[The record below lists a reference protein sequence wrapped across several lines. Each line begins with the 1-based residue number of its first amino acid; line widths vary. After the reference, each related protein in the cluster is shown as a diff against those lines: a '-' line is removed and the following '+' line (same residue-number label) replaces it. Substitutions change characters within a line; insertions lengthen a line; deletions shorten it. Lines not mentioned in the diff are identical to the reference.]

1 MESKD
6 KYNYK
11 GMLDL
16 LLHDLEAILLSILR

>member
-16 LLHDLEAILLSILR
+16 LLHDLEAILLSILC